1 MESHKNQK
9 TNETIW
15 WFWISYAPGHYGSA
29 GVSRPPDVYQWKACM
44 SNLIDTIDYF
54 IREQEAELESIS
66 WEIREETNYED
77 NLVDRL
83 SEDYDFHKEHLEN
96 LKTIRDLIL
105 EKTCDT

>member
-1 MESHKNQK
+1 
-9 TNETIW
+9 
-15 WFWISYAPGHYGSA
+15 
-29 GVSRPPDVYQWKACM
+29 M

-66 WEIREETNYED
+66 WEIREETSYED

-96 LKTIRDLIL
+96 LKNIRDLIV
-105 EKTCDT
+105 KNW